1 MEWLCSEVIHAWEP
15 VLEDRRWV
23 GQGDAMV
30 WVEVRCREECVSPL
44 TPALVVVLLILD

>member
-23 GQGDAMV
+23 GQGDAMG
-30 WVEVRCREECVSPL
+30 CREECVSPL